1 MKNAQLKSDDKTC
14 KEEVEDDGESGVAL
28 EEEEKGGGDGGM
40 GAVEEEEVQVD
51 IAGREEEVE

>member
-1 MKNAQLKSDDKTC
+1 MKNAQLKSDDKKC

-40 GAVEEEEVQVD
+40 GAEEVQVD